1 VQANNQLEDT
11 TMWRKLDHLNR
22 IAETGIVL
30 IIRLDSEEEALAV
43 ADAAVEGGIKAL
55 EITMSVPNAL
65 GIIRTLS
72 DKYKN
77 DDVLVGAGTILDA
90 ETARA
95 AILAGAEM
103 LVSPQLNP
111 DMIRVANRY
120 QAVTISGAYTPTE
133 IFDTLQAGAD
143 IVKLF
148 PAETLGPQFV
158 KTVTAPLPQAPIVP
172 TGGVTPQNVQEWLQA
187 GCIGVGVG
195 SYITK
200 AAQQDGDYS
209 RVTSAAR
216 EFLAAVAAAR

>member
-1 VQANNQLEDT
+1 
-11 TMWRKLDHLNR
+11 MWRKLDHLNR